1 MNAKEYREFCAE
13 AQAIALQ
20 GYHGY
25 SRRKLPENGREVLM
39 SYDTLDKTFLVI
51 ETAFE
56 TLEHANPDAYI
67 WGVSRW
73 SGDWKASVTVGE
85 KLQLRHALEAAGRVP
100 KPRKDRFGDGFSD
113 YHQSWFSMALADAA
127 DAEAPSKIDAVARE
141 CGMYDRIYSEGFAV
155 QDNGEGP
162 GEFDDPGVHFRK
174 AAEDGSSHWR
184 IGSIEQKIV
193 FPHPSFPHWY
203 VERVDDTSGYRVGVY
218 NLTLDAALLYEAVPA
233 PSPDQEYPV
242 SSFVSWE
249 EFENAEDKSAAPD
262 IG

>member
-113 YHQSWFSMALADAA
+113 YHQSWFSMALADVA
-127 DAEAPSKIDAVARE
+127 DAEAPSKIDANGWIHPPRPCGNELQAR
-141 CGMYDRIYSEGFAV
+141 FAV

-162 GEFDDPGVHFRK
+162 GEFDG
-174 AAEDGSSHWR
+174 

-203 VERVDDTSGYRVGVY
+203 GRTRRRHERIQGRS
-218 NLTLDAALLYEAVPA
+218 LQPDA
-233 PSPDQEYPV
+233 
-242 SSFVSWE
+242 
-249 EFENAEDKSAAPD
+249 
-262 IG
+262 